1 MAGGG
6 GAAAAAAAAQ
16 PMMSRSWRVGLTLGY
31 WVASLVAA
39 LL

>member
-6 GAAAAAAAAQ
+6 GVAAAAAQ

-31 WVASLVAA
+31 WVASLAAA